1 MKALTFILT
10 FCIIAAAFSPASAT
24 PTVVAIHQHQ
34 LNEFSKLNKTLYR
47 LNETRR
53 ELDGGDCDY
62 VVTIKTSCSSPS
74 HTRDQIGLSLG
85 DADGSK
91 IYVPKLD
98 APDSGRFDS
107 CAIDVIPVSG
117 GGCIKSICSH
127 FLFRSGPDGWRPE
140 TVTAYDYIS
149 PPITFF
155 YDIDIPEG
163 DGGYGYNYCH

>member
-34 LNEFSKLNKTLYR
+34 LNEFSKLNKTLHQ

-53 ELDGGDCDY
+53 ELDGGDCVY
-62 VVTIKTSCSSPS
+62 LVTIKTSCSSPS
-74 HTRDQIGLSLG
+74 YTRDRISLLFG
-85 DADGSK
+85 DADGSQ

-98 APDSGRFDS
+98 DPDSGRFDR
-107 CAIDVIPVSG
+107 CAIDALHVTG
-117 GGCIKSICSH
+117 GGCIKSICSLY
-127 FLFRSGPDGWRPE
+127 LFRSGPDGWRPE
-140 TVTAYDYIS
+140 TVIAYDYIS
-149 PPITFF
+149 PPVTFF

-163 DGGYGYNYCH
+163 DGYGYNYCH